1 MVYTHIVRCFLHIHY
16 IESTNFCL
24 PDLLNISCNMSLY
37 IRSKDLTLLL
47 LFVALLQGFQLPV
60 TDGASCSVTFYWKE
74 VPAEMKSK
82 ERNWGKLEEKL
93 TERKNPKLSDVMDV
107 ENAYAFK
114 VEGDCCWE
122 VYSEEEFE
130 GDSVKLVPNL
140 TSGFAGIPGFP
151 KFKAKSLKRK
161 SRKPC

>member
-1 MVYTHIVRCFLHIHY
+1 MCFIRTLNKTY
-16 IESTNFCL
+16 NFCFT
-24 PDLLNISCNMSLY
+24 DLLTISCNMSLY

-47 LFVALLQGFQLPV
+47 SFVVLLQGFQLPLAY
-60 TDGASCSVTFYWKE
+60 GASCSVTFYWKE

-114 VEGDCCWE
+114 VDGDCCWE

>member
-1 MVYTHIVRCFLHIHY
+1 ML
-16 IESTNFCL
+16 
-24 PDLLNISCNMSLY
+24 
-37 IRSKDLTLLL
+37 SKNAAILL
-47 LFVALLQGFQLPV
+47 LFIAILQIFQFDMI
-60 TDGASCSVTFYWKE
+60 DGAMCKGSVTFYWKE

-151 KFKAKSLKRK
+151 KFKANSLKRISK
-161 SRKPC
+161 DPC

>member
-1 MVYTHIVRCFLHIHY
+1 MVYTHIVRCFLYIHY

-24 PDLLNISCNMSLY
+24 PDLLNISCNMSLC
-37 IRSKDLTLLL
+37 IRKNNLTLLL
-47 LFVALLQGFQLPV
+47 LFIALLQIFQLPL

>member
-1 MVYTHIVRCFLHIHY
+1 MVYTHIVRCFLYIHY

-24 PDLLNISCNMSLY
+24 PDLLNISCNMSLC
-37 IRSKDLTLLL
+37 IRKNNLTLLL
-47 LFVALLQGFQLPV
+47 LFVALLQIFQLPL

-82 ERNWGKLEEKL
+82 ERNWGKLEKKL
-93 TERKNPKLSDVMDV
+93 RKRKNPALSEVMDV

-114 VEGDCCWE
+114 VDGDCCWE

>member
-1 MVYTHIVRCFLHIHY
+1 
-16 IESTNFCL
+16 
-24 PDLLNISCNMSLY
+24 MSLY
-37 IRSKDLTLLL
+37 NRSNDLTLLL
-47 LFVALLQGFQLPV
+47 LFMVIWQGFQLPL
-60 TDGASCSVTFYWKE
+60 TNGASCAVTFYWKE

-82 ERNWGKLEEKL
+82 ERNWGKLEKKL
-93 TERKNPKLSDVMDV
+93 RKRKNPALSEVMDV

-114 VEGDCCWE
+114 VDGDCCWE

-151 KFKAKSLKRK
+151 KFKANSLKRISK
-161 SRKPC
+161 DPC

>member
-1 MVYTHIVRCFLHIHY
+1 MSRYV
-16 IESTNFCL
+16 
-24 PDLLNISCNMSLY
+24 LNKSA
-37 IRSKDLTLLL
+37 TFLL
-47 LFVALLQGFQLPV
+47 LFIAILQIFQFDMI
-60 TDGASCSVTFYWKE
+60 DGAMCKGSVTFYWKE

>member
-1 MVYTHIVRCFLHIHY
+1 MVYTHIVRCFLYIHY

-24 PDLLNISCNMSLY
+24 PDLLNISCNMSLC
-37 IRSKDLTLLL
+37 IRKNDLTLLL
-47 LFVALLQGFQLPV
+47 LFVALLQIFQLPLS
-60 TDGASCSVTFYWKE
+60 DGASCAVTFYWKE

>member
-1 MVYTHIVRCFLHIHY
+1 MFLFIHY

-24 PDLLNISCNMSLY
+24 PDLLNISCNMSLC
-37 IRSKDLTLLL
+37 IRKHNLTLFL
-47 LFVALLQGFQLPV
+47 LFVALLQIVQLPFA
-60 TDGASCSVTFYWKE
+60 DGASCSVTFYWKE

-130 GDSVKLVPNL
+130 GDSAKLVPNL